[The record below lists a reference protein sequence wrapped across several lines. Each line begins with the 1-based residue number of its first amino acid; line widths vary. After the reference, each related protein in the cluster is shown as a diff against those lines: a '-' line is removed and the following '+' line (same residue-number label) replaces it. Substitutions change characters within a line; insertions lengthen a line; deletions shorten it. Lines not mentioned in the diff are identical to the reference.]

1 LILQGNCKGCR
12 LPVKRELT
20 QEERGPINQIKMMYA
35 LYKKTLLLIIA
46 SFLLATAISQKVYLI
61 PALHGLHKTN
71 QQYTYEHLKAVIEN
85 INPDVIAVEIRSE
98 DINSDSIY
106 LKKNYPYE
114 MWMMRYWFP
123 TAAIEGFDWL
133 GAELEGKVIPDRYW
147 QDQSVIKALQ
157 SKLQIDS
164 FYTAKLKSC
173 AIYTKERMKNLQNS
187 SLKVILQSNEFIL
200 VKEYYNCL
208 NLQLQNSDYE
218 ELPRFYASRNKKMQE
233 ALSELMKKHAGKTIV
248 VITGADHY
256 PYLQEDLRKQK
267 VTVLQPV

>member
-1 LILQGNCKGCR
+1 L
-12 LPVKRELT
+12 
-20 QEERGPINQIKMMYA
+20 
-35 LYKKTLLLIIA
+35 KT
-46 SFLLATAISQKVYLI
+46 
-61 PALHGLHKTN
+61 
-71 QQYTYEHLKAVIEN
+71 AVQN

-98 DINSDSIY
+98 DIVSDTSY
-106 LKKNYPYE
+106 LKKNYPLE

-133 GAELEGKVIPDRYW
+133 GADLEGKTIPDRYW

-157 SKLQIDS
+157 SKLKIDS
-164 FYTAKLKSC
+164 LYTAKLKSC
-173 AIYTKERMKNLQNS
+173 AVYTNERMKTLQNS
-187 SLKVILQSNEFIL
+187 SLKGILQSNETIL

-218 ELPRFYASRNKKMQE
+218 ELPRFYTLRNKKMQE

-256 PYLQEDLRKQK
+256 PYLLEHLRRQK
-267 VTVLQPV
+267 VNVLQPV